1 MQFLN
6 QKGWEK
12 TAPVEEPK
20 FFLEQQQ
27 KTKLIKE
34 QGIAT
39 PPTFLTP
46 KAPPLNLPSPSLN
59 ATPTL
64 PIVGPKTLPTNVTP
78 KFARIPKPVKIKQE
92 PKEEP
97 VEEKVEVEENE
108 EDLSEYEKIRLANIA
123 QRKKKFEELKLSDLT
138 KSVGFNPPPKKR
150 RIQTTPTQDRP
161 VPQFTQTLR
170 TRSQVLQQGM
180 ASPNLRQNPRAYQA
194 SVSTQNVNLQMSQ
207 NSDPVPKQIPGFT
220 PIQVQQNLP
229 SVSKPVIG
237 FTS

>member
-1 MQFLN
+1 MVLPQRTSFNSSFLQFLN

-20 FFLEQQQ
+20 FFLDQQQ
-27 KTKLIKE
+27 KTKLFKE

-39 PPTFLTP
+39 LPTFFTP

-78 KFARIPKPVKIKQE
+78 KFARVPKPVKIKQE

-97 VEEKVEVEENE
+97 VEEKVEVEEND

-138 KSVGFNPPPKKR
+138 KSVGFNPLPKK
-150 RIQTTPTQDRP
+150 
-161 VPQFTQTLR
+161 
-170 TRSQVLQQGM
+170 
-180 ASPNLRQNPRAYQA
+180 
-194 SVSTQNVNLQMSQ
+194 
-207 NSDPVPKQIPGFT
+207 
-220 PIQVQQNLP
+220 
-229 SVSKPVIG
+229 
-237 FTS
+237 